1 MKKIIKGTGGYVNL
15 WALTLKISGLTFVNQ
30 NIQPLKYG
38 REMEP
43 QAINTCT
50 DITKKSFAI
59 KECGII
65 LLDSHPFIGASPDA
79 IASCSCCQNFCVE
92 VKCPYSISHISPK
105 RC

>member
-1 MKKIIKGTGGYVNL
+1 MSRSSSSSVENLKSKISYARHVETVITAPKAHEVFKKMKKIIKGTGGYVNL

-38 REMEP
+38 RDMEP

-59 KECGII
+59 
-65 LLDSHPFIGASPDA
+65 
-79 IASCSCCQNFCVE
+79 
-92 VKCPYSISHISPK
+92 
-105 RC
+105 